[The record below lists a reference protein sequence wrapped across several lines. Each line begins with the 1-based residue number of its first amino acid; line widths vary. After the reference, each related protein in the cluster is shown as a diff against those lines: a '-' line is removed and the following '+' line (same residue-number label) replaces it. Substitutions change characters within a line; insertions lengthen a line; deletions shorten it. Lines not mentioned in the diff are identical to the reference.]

1 MASNLVTMPTPQ
13 AIADEALRLAEAA
26 VTELAQFIGR
36 GWTDNDQAE
45 VLLAVPTAK
54 GGGKAARRR
63 ETWERHAALN
73 LLLGARCLREPGD

>member
-1 MASNLVTMPTPQ
+1 MRTPQ
-13 AIADEALRLAEAA
+13 EIADEALRLAEAA

-45 VLLAVPTAK
+45 VLLAVPNVE
-54 GGGKAARRR
+54 GGANAARRR

-73 LLLGARCLREPGD
+73 LLLGARCLRETGD